1 MRINN
6 SVVVVTGAG
15 DGIGREVA
23 LALRG
28 RGAHVV
34 AVDRNAAGLERTV
47 EIAGADGPRLTTH
60 VVDVTSDDDVAQ
72 LRTDALAAHGH
83 VDAVVNVAG
92 IIQRFVPVK
101 DLSLDEIRKVMDVN
115 FWGTVRMTTTFLP
128 DLLARPEGAIVNV
141 SSMGAIAPVPGQS
154 AYGASKAAVKLFT
167 EGLYAELVGTKVRAT
182 VVFPGAIGTKIAAN
196 SGAAVP
202 GGHTDA
208 DAAGAKVTS
217 PAEAG
222 RQIADAVE
230 KGPYRVLIGSDVRGL
245 DKLARLSPRRATE
258 LIAKKM
264 SALLS

>member
-1 MRINN
+1 MLIKD

-23 LALRG
+23 LALRS

-34 AVDRNAAGLERTV
+34 AADRNEAGLARTV
-47 EIAGADGPRLTTH
+47 ELAGPDGPRLTTH
-60 VVDVTSDDDVAQ
+60 VVDVTDDAAVSR
-72 LRTDALAAHGH
+72 LREEALAAHGH
-83 VDAVVNVAG
+83 VDAVVNIAG

-101 DLSLDEIRKVMDVN
+101 DLSLDEIRRVMDVN

-128 DLLARPEGAIVNV
+128 DLLERPAAAIVNV
-141 SSMGAIAPVPGQS
+141 SSMGALAPVPGQS

-167 EGLYAELVGTKVRAT
+167 EGLYAELLGTNVRAT
-182 VVFPGAIGTKIAAN
+182 TVFPGAIGTNIASN
-196 SGAAVP
+196 SGAATP

-208 DAAGAKVTS
+208 ASAGAKVTS

-230 KGPYRVLIGSDVRGL
+230 KGPFRVLVGPDVRGL
-245 DKLARLSPRRATE
+245 EKLSRLSPRRATE
-258 LIAKKM
+258 MIAKKM
-264 SALLS
+264 AALLA